1 MFQTQEASRTLGEPV
16 DLYLFTYGPGASDYY
31 GYTDAETAI
40 TLGTGLSARTYTPT
54 AISRDAIKSSGTLDK
69 SALTVSTAGGNVIA
83 ELFRVYPPV
92 QVVTLV
98 IYQGHIGDPDSEF
111 LVIWSGRVL
120 SCKRLHSEA
129 ELTCEPIATSMKRS
143 GLRRHYQYGCPHALY
158 QGDASGG
165 CRALKAPATRA
176 TTVSAISGARITLPT
191 GWNGAFDKTKF
202 RGGLAEWSGA
212 GGAAEKRTIL
222 QVNVA
227 TNEITLSGGVRNL
240 AVAGALNVILG
251 CNHQMDDCQVLHNVI
266 NDFGGQPWI
275 PTKNPIGNYNN
286 YY

>member
-1 MFQTQEASRTLGEPV
+1 MFNVQEASRALGEPV
-16 DLYLFTYGPGASDYY
+16 DLYLFTYGPGDADYY
-31 GYTDAETAI
+31 GYTDAERAV
-40 TLGTGLSARTYTPT
+40 TLGSGPAARTYLPTP
-54 AISRDAIKSSGTLDK
+54 ISRDSIKSSGTLDK
-69 SALTVSTAGGNVIA
+69 SALNVSTAGSNAIA

-98 IYQGHIGDPDSEF
+98 IRQGHIGDPDNEF
-111 LVIWSGRVL
+111 LAIWSGRVL
-120 SCKRLHSEA
+120 SCKRVHSDA

-158 QGDASGG
+158 QGDSSGG
-165 CRALKAPATRA
+165 CRAAKAAATRA
-176 TTVSAISGARITLPT
+176 TTVVALSGARITLPV

-202 RGGLAEWSGA
+202 RGGLAEWAGV
-212 GGAAEKRTIL
+212 GGAVEKRTIL

-227 TNEITLSGGVRNL
+227 TDQITLSGSVRGL
-240 AVAGALNVILG
+240 AVAGAINVILG
-251 CNHQMDDCQVLHNVI
+251 CNHQMDDCATLHSNI